1 MYYYHLLLSNN
12 EVGSSFNYVSSIYK
26 SSLLTTSH
34 PRTRPRLAIVA
45 TALASKTKQVHF
57 PFLCEGVVNFLL
69 SATIRGCCLKK
80 RGHYNIIRPLTF
92 FQTRSMDQIVALTT
106 DKLPC
111 PTVSDWIDC
120 AHFRKSLLH
129 TMARRHLPD
138 VNLELLKSSSQVNG
152 RV

>member
-1 MYYYHLLLSNN
+1 MVRLKLLTTLKPSPPQHPFSLRKVSRLLPPLYLLSNN
-12 EVGSSFNYVSSIYK
+12 EVSSSFNYVSSIYK

-69 SATIRGCCLKK
+69 SATIRGCHLKK

-111 PTVSDWIDC
+111 PTVSD
-120 AHFRKSLLH
+120 
-129 TMARRHLPD
+129 
-138 VNLELLKSSSQVNG
+138 
-152 RV
+152 